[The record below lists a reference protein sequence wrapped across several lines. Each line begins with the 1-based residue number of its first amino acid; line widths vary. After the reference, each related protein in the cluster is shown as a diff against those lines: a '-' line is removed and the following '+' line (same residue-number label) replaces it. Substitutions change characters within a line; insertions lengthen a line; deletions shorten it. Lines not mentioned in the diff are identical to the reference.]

1 MEKEQVQGEEVNNQS
16 EEVSAEQEIQGE
28 VLSEEDELAAVEAE
42 LEQARASIEKDFA
55 AYMAN
60 KTDEQMEELFF
71 ENKTAFYEAILQ
83 EQNVFLQ
90 STIEPKM
97 QRAEALR
104 GDINQKKQFQALE
117 EAKAAFLQSHPDA
130 DIENLMQFYLNELPP
145 RVAKELEAL
154 FPSLEFFEKVYELM
168 NAQGGGEVRQEEQ
181 SLPTQIQGQGVSA
194 EASPSNETLP
204 FERF

>member
-1 MEKEQVQGEEVNNQS
+1 MDKEQVQGEEVNQTPPS
-16 EEVSAEQEIQGE
+16 EEIPQDTQSE
-28 VLSEEDELAAVEAE
+28 VLSEEDELSAIEAE

-71 ENKTAFYEAILQ
+71 ENKIAFYEAILQ
-83 EQNVFLQ
+83 EQNAFLQ

-97 QRAEALR
+97 QRAQALR
-104 GDINQKKQFQALE
+104 GDIAQKKQFQALE
-117 EAKAAFLQSHPDA
+117 QAKEAFLQNHPDA
-130 DIENLMQFYLNELPP
+130 DIESLMQFYLNDLPP

-154 FPSLEFFEKVYELM
+154 FPSLEFFERVFELM
-168 NAQGGGEVRQEEQ
+168 NASNPSEETQEEK
-181 SLPTQIQGQGVSA
+181 LPQQIQGQGVSA
-194 EASPSNETLP
+194 EASPSNESLP